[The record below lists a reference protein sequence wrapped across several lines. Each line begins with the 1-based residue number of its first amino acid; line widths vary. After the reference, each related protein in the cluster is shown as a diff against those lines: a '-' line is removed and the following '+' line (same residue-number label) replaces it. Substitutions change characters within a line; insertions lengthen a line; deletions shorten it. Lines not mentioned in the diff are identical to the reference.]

1 MLKEKEW
8 YQPGETINKFAN
20 VSITTTMEDA
30 YELFK
35 ADSLIHRRG
44 WRIRKDAAG
53 ATSWSGKRSH
63 HRNATDNFESL
74 MNISERGDVES
85 FVIERNPI
93 ENNRC
98 EEETCEETRPDKD
111 ELFEMLQDIEHV
123 NPDVST
129 DDLEVQETVRL
140 KRKKHPP
147 RRYD

>member
-1 MLKEKEW
+1 
-8 YQPGETINKFAN
+8 
-20 VSITTTMEDA
+20 MEDA
-30 YELFK
+30 YEHIEHFK
-35 ADSLIHRRG
+35 ADRLIHRSG
-44 WRIRKDAAG
+44 WRIRNDAAG
-53 ATSWSGKRSH
+53 ATSWSSKRSL

-74 MNISERGDVES
+74 LTISERGDVES

-93 ENNRC
+93 ENNRS
-98 EEETCEETRPDKD
+98 EEETCEETRPDRD

>member
-1 MLKEKEW
+1 
-8 YQPGETINKFAN
+8 
-20 VSITTTMEDA
+20 
-30 YELFK
+30 
-35 ADSLIHRRG
+35 
-44 WRIRKDAAG
+44 
-53 ATSWSGKRSH
+53 
-63 HRNATDNFESL
+63 

-129 DDLEVQETVRL
+129 DDLEVQETIRL

-147 RRYD
+147 RRYDW